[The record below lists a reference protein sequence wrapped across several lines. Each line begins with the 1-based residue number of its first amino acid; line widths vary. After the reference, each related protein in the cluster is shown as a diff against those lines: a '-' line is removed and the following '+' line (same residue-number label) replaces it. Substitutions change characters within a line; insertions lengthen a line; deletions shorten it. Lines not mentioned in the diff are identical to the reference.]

1 MTKKYMCK
9 EEYLEVIENLLA
21 SAIEEYIKK
30 GKAKGNSFIYS
41 TASDLYYLLGKYH
54 FEDLL
59 FYLEGFGNK
68 SESTKKAKG
77 LLKKLKS
84 KPETRKTP
92 LESLMQSLDS
102 PSNIIT
108 LTWN

>member
-1 MTKKYMCK
+1 MMKKYMSK
-9 EEYLEVIENLLA
+9 EEYLELIENLLA
-21 SAIEEYIKK
+21 SAIEEYIRE
-30 GKAKGNSFIYS
+30 GKAKRNSFTYS

-54 FEDLL
+54 FDDLI

-68 SESTKKAKG
+68 SENTKKAKS
-77 LLKKLKS
+77 LLKKLKY

-92 LESLMQSLDS
+92 LESLMETLDS
-102 PSNIIT
+102 PSNTIT